1 MNFQEQILDLMAIK
15 KPCIQIRTNLEKE
28 VVPTLLNLLYSN
40 DIDTIYRID
49 ELDKVEKLSISKEGT
64 IVKTAVEDEQFGPVQ
79 FNPVMLLNFVREQL
93 NKADT
98 EKSAFLFMDY
108 DSAFDRPTFRRWIK
122 DVFELRNNKYA
133 PFIFVS
139 SEPSIPED
147 IKHLFSVVY
156 YDNPTQDEIID
167 LLETYASVK
176 NIMIDDYQDLS
187 YKFIGFNRTE
197 IIECLDYSFYKY
209 DKIDDSYIRNKRV
222 EVIKKSSVLGFIEPR
237 ISMDEIGG
245 NKNFKEWYEET
256 KYCFDPEA
264 RQYGVAMPKGYLAL
278 SAPGMAKSM
287 MAEAIAKD
295 LNVPLITLDMSKLLS
310 KFVGESERNIDQA
323 IQTIKQI
330 APCVL
335 LIDEVEKALGG
346 YKSSNASDSGTLARV
361 FGKVL
366 NLLADND
373 NGIYTVMTSNNVK
386 DLPPELTRAG
396 RLDCIWYFNYGNA
409 EERAEIFK
417 LHLAKRGHKVS
428 DTVLR
433 QIAKETNKYTG
444 AEIEQIVIAAIRKA
458 YVKMKTSKN
467 KKYKITIEDLLAAKK
482 DIIPV
487 SVSSKETI
495 NELEDWVKG
504 RALYSNKVLKK
515 PTVKD
520 INIDDIDIDD
530 IV

>member
-1 MNFQEQILDLMAIK
+1 MNFQESILDLIAIK

-28 VVPTLLNLLYSN
+28 VVPTLLNILYSN

-64 IVKTAVEDEQFGPVQ
+64 IIKTAVEDEQFGPVQ
-79 FNPVMLLNFVREQL
+79 FNPIMLLSFIRQQL
-93 NKADT
+93 NNQDA
-98 EKSAFLFMDY
+98 EKCAFLFMDY
-108 DSAFDRPTFRRWIK
+108 DSTFDRPTFRRWIK
-122 DVFELRNNKYA
+122 DIFELKNEKYA

-139 SEPSIPED
+139 SEPSIPDD

-156 YDNPTQDEIID
+156 YDNPTQDEIIE
-167 LLETYASVK
+167 LITTYQEVK
-176 NIMIDDYQDLS
+176 NVNIEDINALA

-209 DKIDDSYIRNKRV
+209 DKIDDSYIRNKRI

-295 LNVPLITLDMSKLLS
+295 LDVPLITLDMSKLLS

-346 YKSSNASDSGTLARV
+346 KQLSR
-361 FGKVL
+361 
-366 NLLADND
+366 LL
-373 NGIYTVMTSNNVK
+373 
-386 DLPPELTRAG
+386 
-396 RLDCIWYFNYGNA
+396 
-409 EERAEIFK
+409 
-417 LHLAKRGHKVS
+417 
-428 DTVLR
+428 
-433 QIAKETNKYTG
+433 
-444 AEIEQIVIAAIRKA
+444 
-458 YVKMKTSKN
+458 
-467 KKYKITIEDLLAAKK
+467 
-482 DIIPV
+482 
-487 SVSSKETI
+487 
-495 NELEDWVKG
+495 
-504 RALYSNKVLKK
+504 
-515 PTVKD
+515 
-520 INIDDIDIDD
+520 
-530 IV
+530 

>member
-1 MNFQEQILDLMAIK
+1 MNFQESILDLIAIK

-28 VVPTLLNLLYSN
+28 VVPTLLNILYSN

-64 IVKTAVEDEQFGPVQ
+64 IIKTAVEDEQFGPVQ
-79 FNPVMLLNFVREQL
+79 FNPIMLLSFIRQQL
-93 NKADT
+93 NNQDA
-98 EKSAFLFMDY
+98 EKCAFLFMDY
-108 DSAFDRPTFRRWIK
+108 DSTFDRPTFRRWIK
-122 DVFELRNNKYA
+122 DIFELKNEKYA

-139 SEPSIPED
+139 SEPSMPDD

-156 YDNPTQDEIID
+156 YDNPTQDEIIE
-167 LLETYASVK
+167 LITTYQELK
-176 NIMIDDYQDLS
+176 NVIIDDVNALA

-209 DKIDDSYIRNKRV
+209 DKIDDSYIRNKRI
-222 EVIKKSSVLGFIEPR
+222 EVIKKSNVLGFIEPR

-295 LNVPLITLDMSKLLS
+295 LDVPLITLDMSKLLS

-346 YKSSNASDSGTLARV
+346 KQLSR
-361 FGKVL
+361 
-366 NLLADND
+366 LL
-373 NGIYTVMTSNNVK
+373 
-386 DLPPELTRAG
+386 
-396 RLDCIWYFNYGNA
+396 
-409 EERAEIFK
+409 
-417 LHLAKRGHKVS
+417 
-428 DTVLR
+428 
-433 QIAKETNKYTG
+433 
-444 AEIEQIVIAAIRKA
+444 
-458 YVKMKTSKN
+458 
-467 KKYKITIEDLLAAKK
+467 
-482 DIIPV
+482 
-487 SVSSKETI
+487 
-495 NELEDWVKG
+495 
-504 RALYSNKVLKK
+504 
-515 PTVKD
+515 
-520 INIDDIDIDD
+520 
-530 IV
+530 